1 MTEKNKA
8 ARQAAPKKETLTHAG
23 SSAQRARLLTRLL
36 TRLQTG
42 LTGTVITQIALSIP
56 VPAALV
62 KALCV
67 QEPSIKN
74 LRITLIDDHARPRHG
89 VALYYFGAQ
98 ANSKVAAC
106 NERNAIQL
114 GV

>member
-23 SSAQRARLLTRLL
+23 SSAQRARLL